1 MMMTEE
7 NKINIFRAEC
17 RRFNRYC
24 ETLKRISERKKEL
37 ESSLLPKSP
46 SLSPGGGSHISRE
59 MMYHNIFIEADLL
72 AKDMNSVKERINWIK
87 GCIDNIQDK
96 SIVPILIYD
105 RISVGKIDE
114 YDEFIRI
121 STKKLKEHINDEIN
135 MAITV
140 ELIANYNEFGEERV
154 TLKGLKKGFVI

>member
-7 NKINIFRAEC
+7 NKTNIFKAEC

-24 ETLKRISERKKEL
+24 EILIRISERKKQL

-72 AKDMNSVKERINWIK
+72 AKDMNSVKKRINWIK
-87 GCIDNIQDK
+87 GCINNIQDK
-96 SIVPILIYD
+96 SIVPMLIYAK
-105 RISVGKIDE
+105 ISFGKIDA
-114 YDEFIRI
+114 YDKFIRI

-135 MAITV
+135 MAITTK
-140 ELIANYNEFGEERV
+140 LIAEYNEFDEERV
-154 TLKGLKKGFVI
+154 TLKGLKKGYVI